1 MFAEER
7 LERIQYNCF
16 RRKREL
22 NKRVKTRLVWNRN
35 KEKGTLDSRCYK
47 EEERLRN
54 LLLLESER
62 ENEELKIVRKRKRER
77 KA

>member
-1 MFAEER
+1 MFSEER
-7 LERIQYNCF
+7 LERIQNNCF

>member
-1 MFAEER
+1 MFSEER
-7 LERIQYNCF
+7 LERIQNNCF

-22 NKRVKTRLVWNRN
+22 NWRVKTRLVWNRN

-54 LLLLESER
+54 LRLLERER
-62 ENEELKIVRKRKRER
+62 EKEKLKNVRTTKKY
-77 KA
+77 